1 MAKVD
6 VDEGRRL
13 DGFLGS
19 GMLRRPEK
27 RTIQSFEDHG
37 RKSR

>member
-19 GMLRRPEK
+19 GDVAKTRKEK
-27 RTIQSFEDHG
+27 P
-37 RKSR
+37 